1 MKNSFNLVLQQ
12 CGNIKL
18 TENGRIHKMFHVIDI
33 EKLLDINNLDEFL
46 DRKIFLHNIYIY
58 IYTYIYKY
66 IYIYIYIYN
75 V

>member
-46 DRKIFLHNIYIY
+46 DR
-58 IYTYIYKY
+58 
-66 IYIYIYIYN
+66 
-75 V
+75 